1 METSVFPLRWL
12 PLVALDVLLEVF
24 LCWNLS
30 SIADRE
36 IVILQ
41 IIVVLFRLWLT
52 VCKGDDEKV
61 WLELFQYFPLVDD
74 CGDNFIRCWFP
85 QYHLFARV
93 TLSEYTISL

>member
-1 METSVFPLRWL
+1 VEASVFLLRWL
-12 PLVALDVLLEVF
+12 TLVALDVLLEIF

-52 VCKGDDEKV
+52 ICKGDDEKI
-61 WLELFQYFPLVDD
+61 WLKLFQYFALVDD
-74 CGDNFIRCWFP
+74 CWNNFIRCGFS

-93 TLSEYTISL
+93 TFSENIISL